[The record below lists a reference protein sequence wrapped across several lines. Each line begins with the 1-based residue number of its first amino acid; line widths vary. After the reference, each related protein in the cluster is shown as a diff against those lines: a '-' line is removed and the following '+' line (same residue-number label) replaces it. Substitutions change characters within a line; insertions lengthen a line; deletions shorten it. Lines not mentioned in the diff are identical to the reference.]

1 MELEVCCPICKTV
14 QRQRVDGRG
23 CELRCQVPE
32 CRALFEYVGHCHLFL
47 DIYRQ
52 AERLHQ
58 DGYHT
63 PAYILAFVSLELYLE
78 WFMARKM
85 LHDGRE
91 HREVRRFLRQHQ
103 HVSARMG
110 GPFQRVFGH
119 SLDEVLA
126 RWGGLRRGAAERV
139 QAFRETRNQVV
150 HEGYQVSA
158 EECRE
163 ALDLTRTLYDAL
175 TRMAAREGWLSVASG
190 GEGGERPPR
199 ERRHGKKRYRERR
212 GWRWR
217 EREGPGV

>member
-1 MELEVCCPICKTV
+1 MELEVCCPICRTV
-14 QRQRVDGRG
+14 QTQSVDGRG

-52 AERLHQ
+52 ADRLYQ
-58 DGYHT
+58 DRWYT
-63 PAYILAFVSLELYLE
+63 PAYILAFVSLEIYLE
-78 WFMARKM
+78 WFMARKL

-91 HREVRRFLRQHQ
+91 HREVRRFLRLHP

-110 GPFQRVFGH
+110 GLFQRVFGH
-119 SLDEVLA
+119 SLDDVLS
-126 RWGGLRRGAAERV
+126 RWGGMRRGAASQV

-163 ALDLTRTLYDAL
+163 ALDLARALYEAL

-190 GEGGERPPR
+190 GGRGRRVLP
-199 ERRHGKKRYRERR
+199 ERRRGRRHHEGRR
-212 GWRWR
+212 G
-217 EREGPGV
+217 